1 MPFVSWWLGPGSLLM
16 QVHASSFSSV
26 FLSRGVVGPP
36 ITNVGRG
43 RKSGDREKA
52 PSEVIFAGC
61 EGGRKKVLYGPHEGE
76 QLPTLFMARNPL
88 FFGTPFVVVG
98 KCT

>member
-1 MPFVSWWLGPGSLLM
+1 MG
-16 QVHASSFSSV
+16 
-26 FLSRGVVGPP
+26 
-36 ITNVGRG
+36 IG
-43 RKSGDREKA
+43 RKLLPKSFLPDAR
-52 PSEVIFAGC
+52 
-61 EGGRKKVLYGPHEGE
+61 GGRKKVLYGPHEGE